1 MAVASQ
7 LICQN
12 GRAAAKTAKM
22 ADVANLMPNH
32 MPLWQQQISCQI
44 KIFFFLFLF
53 FDNADI

>member
-22 ADVANLMPNH
+22 ADVANLMPKKDFYF
-32 MPLWQQQISCQI
+32 PY
-44 KIFFFLFLF
+44 FF
-53 FDNADI
+53 